1 MTTNHP
7 SRSKVD
13 NAKSA
18 ASPHVVDLTKNF
30 LPVAVSA
37 AEHLRSWLLEQSW
50 FQSLLMPAAASPGAL
65 PRQVRWLLRR
75 VYLAPLDYGDRLLG
89 RHDPSLM
96 VISC

>member
-1 MTTNHP
+1 M
-7 SRSKVD
+7 D

-30 LPVAVSA
+30 LPVAPSA

-50 FQSLLMPAAASPGAL
+50 FQSVLMPAL